1 MLVDLSE
8 EEIGLIHKAI
18 NSKYYDL
25 LIDMIDLDVDNEE
38 EQKVYKALLKKLD
51 EFKALLKKLDEL
63 EEKKNNDK

>member
-38 EQKVYKALLKKLD
+38 EQKAYKAI
-51 EFKALLKKLDEL
+51 
-63 EEKKNNDK
+63 